1 MTLRAAEFAV
11 SDRVSACS
19 CQSVRA
25 PDAEPMSTEEDR
37 RAPPSTEGP
46 PSDGEVDL
54 QLSACAQDGPPPS
67 GLPQTQPAEQRRSGG
82 RAQEGGSSDAPRLAT
97 GQLLGGRYR
106 IERELAEGGMGVVY
120 LAADEQVPGERF
132 AIKVLKDE
140 LQPDALA
147 LLREEVRK
155 TRKLSHPN
163 IVDVHSVNVDGQRV
177 YVLMEYLEGKSL
189 DVLLD
194 EEFGRG
200 LPFSHAWPIIED
212 VGAALGNAHDHSV
225 IHSDLKPA
233 NVFVTTSGRT
243 KLLDFGI
250 ARVSRGPL
258 LRTRSESRALTPAYA
273 SCEMLEGKEADR
285 RDDIYS
291 FACAI
296 YEMLCGDRPF
306 GELTAL
312 EAREAANQVPP
323 LQGLSKE
330 QNMALARALAFE
342 RKGRT
347 ASVEE
352 LLAGLRAERR
362 PRARPTVRRWSVIF
376 GAAVLAAGAAFV
388 WWRGGVHPIAPPPS
402 IAVLPF
408 VDLSAGKTEQPLCDG
423 VTEELSNWLA
433 QIPMLRVVARSSAFA
448 FRDRQG
454 DVREIGRQLGTTHV
468 LEGSLRRAGNLTRVS
483 VQLISTRD
491 GYNVW
496 SGSYDTAGTDVI
508 QVQEEVARAV
518 ASNLELRLTSVTIAS
533 LSERGSSNAQAYA
546 TYLIARHHQQ
556 QRTKQDNE
564 RAIELYRE
572 AIGLDP
578 GFALAEVALAY
589 AYLNQRYF
597 NDRPIA
603 DIERDA
609 APLLERAAQ
618 QAPRLADLY
627 VVRGA
632 LETEL
637 LRHEAALRDLH
648 RAEALNPNSRE
659 AASELGF
666 YYLVNGQP
674 RDALR
679 YYGHAEDLDPLDYNL
694 AAQRCT
700 ALADLGQY
708 DGAAAACGRSRSL
721 NPQSAWAYSVSSDME
736 EARGRLVE
744 ALRWNSAALARSPD
758 AEDVYS
764 QRSHWLLSLGLP
776 ERARESY
783 ETAIVATGN
792 TNPSPWLSSIGL
804 ITTYASGGLEA
815 LHQRIAS
822 QRLADTSDP
831 GLLFELANVELLAG
845 EPRAARAFA
854 DRALASPELKPD
866 DLASPWLARTGRA
879 YLLIAAAAHQATG
892 DAAGATQ
899 HLTALTALL
908 DRLTAAGMRRHGA
921 YELQAQVAA
930 LRGDADAAMRALQRA
945 ADQGWRDV
953 WLAEREPYFATLRPR
968 ADFRAL
974 LERVRADNEANLR
987 SLTPEAAATPPP
999 KS

>member
-1 MTLRAAEFAV
+1 
-11 SDRVSACS
+11 
-19 CQSVRA
+19 
-25 PDAEPMSTEEDR
+25 
-37 RAPPSTEGP
+37 
-46 PSDGEVDL
+46 
-54 QLSACAQDGPPPS
+54 
-67 GLPQTQPAEQRRSGG
+67 
-82 RAQEGGSSDAPRLAT
+82 
-97 GQLLGGRYR
+97 
-106 IERELAEGGMGVVY
+106 MGVIY
-120 LAADEQVPGERF
+120 LARDEQVAGEVF
-132 AIKVLKDE
+132 AIKVLKEE
-140 LQPDALA
+140 LRPEALA

-163 IVDVHSVNVDGQRV
+163 IVDVHSVNLDGSRV

-189 DVLLD
+189 DALLD

-200 LPFSHAWPIIED
+200 MPFSHAWPIIED
-212 VGAALGNAHDHSV
+212 VGAALGNAHDHNV

-258 LRTRSESRALTPAYA
+258 LHVPSGTRALTPAYA

-312 EAREAANQVPP
+312 EAREAGTQVPP
-323 LQGLSKE
+323 LEGLSRE
-330 QNMALARALAFE
+330 QNVALAKALAFE
-342 RKGRT
+342 RKERT

-352 LLAGLRAERR
+352 LLAGLAADRR
-362 PRARPTVRRWSVIF
+362 PRQRQPVWRWAASL
-376 GAAVLAAGAAFV
+376 GAVLLVAAAAFY
-388 WWRGGVHPIAPPPS
+388 WWRSQVNPVMPPS
-402 IAVLPF
+402 LAVLPF
-408 VDLSAGKTEQPLCDG
+408 VDLSVGKTEQPFCDG
-423 VTEELSNWLA
+423 VTEELTNWLA

-448 FRDRQG
+448 FRDRQT

-468 LEGSLRRAGNLTRVS
+468 LEGSLRRAGNVMRVS
-483 VQLISTRD
+483 VQLIATRE

-496 SGSYDTAGTDVI
+496 SGSYDAEATNVI

-518 ASNLELRLTSVTIAS
+518 ANNLELRLTGVAIAS
-533 LSERGSSNAQAYA
+533 MSERRSSSAQAYA
-546 TYLIARHHQQ
+546 TYLVARHHQQ

-564 RAIELYRE
+564 RAMELYRE
-572 AIGLDP
+572 AINLDP
-578 GFALAEVALAY
+578 RFALAQVGLAY

-603 DIERDA
+603 DIARDA
-609 APLLERAAQ
+609 TPLLERAAQ
-618 QAPRLADLY
+618 EAPRLADLY

-637 LRHEAALRDLH
+637 LQHDAALRDLH
-648 RAEALNPNSRE
+648 HAEALNANSRE

-679 YYGHAEDLDPLDYNL
+679 YYSHAADLDPLDYNL

-708 DGAAAACGRSRSL
+708 DGAAAACARSRGL
-721 NPQSAWAYSVSSDME
+721 NPQSAWPLSVSSDLE
-736 EARGRLVE
+736 EARGQLVE
-744 ALRWNSAALARSPD
+744 ALRWNSAALARSAD
-758 AEDVYS
+758 AQDVYA
-764 QRSHWLLSLGLP
+764 QRGRLLLSLGLP

-783 ETAIVATGN
+783 DTAVVATGN
-792 TNPSPWLSSIGL
+792 TDVSPWLSSLGL
-804 ITTYASGGLEA
+804 ITAYAAGGLES
-815 LHQRIAS
+815 LHQRIAA
-822 QRLADTSDP
+822 QRLADASDP
-831 GLLFELANVELLAG
+831 GVLFELASAELLAG
-845 EPRAARAFA
+845 EPQAAREFA

-892 DAAGATQ
+892 DAAGAAQ
-899 HLTALTALL
+899 QLAALTALL
-908 DRLTAAGMRRHGA
+908 DRLAAAGMRRHGV

-930 LRGDADAAMRALQRA
+930 LRGDAEGAMRALQRA
-945 ADQGWRDV
+945 ADQGWREV
-953 WLAEREPYFATLRPR
+953 WLAEREPYFTNLRPR

-974 LERVRADNEANLR
+974 LQRVRADNEADVRALA
-987 SLTPEAAATPPP
+987 PEAAATPPP